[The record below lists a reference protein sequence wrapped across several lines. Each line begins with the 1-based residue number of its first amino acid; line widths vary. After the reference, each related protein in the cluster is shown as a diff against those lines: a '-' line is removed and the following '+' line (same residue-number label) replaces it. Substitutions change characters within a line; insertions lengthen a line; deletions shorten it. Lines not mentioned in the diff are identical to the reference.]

1 LYNLTKAYSNQIEKG
16 KDYLKLTPVIALTIT
31 DFVMFP
37 EFKKHISNFIFK
49 EKENN
54 TIYAPKEAPLGCN

>member
-1 LYNLTKAYSNQIEKG
+1 LYNLTKAYANQIEKG

-37 EFKKHISNFIFK
+37 EFDKCISNFIFK
-49 EKENN
+49 EKKENSLYN
-54 TIYAPKEAPLGCN
+54 